1 MELLDQH
8 KRKTK
13 AFVFSVALWL
23 LTSVLSVVTFIAG
36 RRIFI
41 DTFTRF
47 FSGSFQDTS
56 QDPLSFLNIMASF
69 PLAFLLIAIIIGGF
83 EYHLGSKNR
92 AGSEESRSL
101 FTRTLALEAGFLLL
115 ALFI

>member
-1 MELLDQH
+1 MELFEEH
-8 KRKTK
+8 KIKSK
-13 AFVFSVALWL
+13 AFIFTVAVWL
-23 LTSVLSVVTFIAG
+23 LTSILGVLAFLSG

-47 FSGSFQDTS
+47 FSGSFQATS
-56 QDPLSFLNIMASF
+56 QDPLSFLNIMASL
-69 PLAFLLIAIIIGGF
+69 PLSFLMIAIIIGGF

-92 AGSEESRSL
+92 AGSEESRRL